1 MLFNN
6 RTANNNPGLVKGHQ
20 RGKSVGT
27 GFFSFTGV
35 RYFEP
40 KFMSGLNKGND
51 DGSGKGVE
59 KEKTSTK
66 SINT

>member
-6 RTANNNPGLVKGHQ
+6 RTANNNAGVVKGHQ
-20 RGKSVGT
+20 RGKSVGCNNIC
-27 GFFSFTGV
+27 FTGV

-40 KFMSGLNKGND
+40 KFMSGLNKGN
-51 DGSGKGVE
+51 GNESLKSVE